1 LALEKDIVDTCTLV
15 WKSGYKMDALL
26 GMSGYIEL
34 WLSERGLNPYEIS
47 RGMVLLL
54 GEDWK
59 QMTYFEL
66 FDRIRAR
73 GSAVSD
79 IMPVFADEL
88 EALVRGA
95 LKLEDIYKTV
105 GLI

>member
-1 LALEKDIVDTCTLV
+1 
-15 WKSGYKMDALL
+15 MDALL
-26 GMSGYIEL
+26 GMTEYIEL

-47 RGMVLLL
+47 RGMGLLL

-59 QMTYFEL
+59 QMSYFEL

-79 IMPVFADEL
+79 KMPMFADEL
-88 EALVRGA
+88 EALIRGA
-95 LKLEDIYKTV
+95 LKLEDIYRSV
-105 GLI
+105 D